1 MFSSI
6 KAFFEEG
13 GFFMYVNLV
22 TSVATIAIIVERIIF
37 LVFKYNIN
45 GEAFME
51 QIQKLV
57 MQNQIDRAIKL
68 CNAAP
73 TAALPRV
80 IRAGLTRANKN
91 ELEIQ
96 AAVEEAIL
104 DVLPGLK
111 KRTDNLQHIANI
123 ATLIGLLGTVTGLIR
138 AFGAVAL
145 ASADQKAMILS
156 KGISEAMNN
165 TAFGLSIAVTCIIA
179 HLFLSNTTRKIIDE
193 LDQYSVKLINML
205 YLRTKGDLNPLDR
218 TASSQQQ

>member
-145 ASADQKAMILS
+145 ASADQKSTILS
-156 KGISEAMNN
+156 KGIFEAMNN

>member
-1 MFSSI
+1 MFSLI
-6 KAFFEEG
+6 KKFFEEG
-13 GFFMYVNLV
+13 GFFMYVNLL

-138 AFGAVAL
+138 AFAAVNL
-145 ASADQKAMILS
+145 AAADQRQTILS

-218 TASSQQQ
+218 TTSSQQQ

>member
-51 QIQKLV
+51 QVQKLV

-91 ELEIQ
+91 EIEIQ
-96 AAVEEAIL
+96 SAVEEAIL

-205 YLRTKGDLNPLDR
+205 YLRNKGDINPLDR
-218 TASSQQQ
+218 TTTQQ

>member
-1 MFSSI
+1 MFSSV

-13 GFFMYVNLV
+13 GFFMYINLI
-22 TSVATIAIIVERIIF
+22 TSVATISIIVERIIF

-51 QIQKLV
+51 QVQKLV

-91 ELEIQ
+91 EMEIQ
-96 AAVEEAIL
+96 SAVEEAIL

-123 ATLIGLLGTVTGLIR
+123 ATLIGLLGTVMGLIR

-145 ASADQKAMILS
+145 ASADQKAMLLS

-205 YLRTKGDLNPLDR
+205 YLRNKGDINPLDR
-218 TASSQQQ
+218 ASTQQQ

>member
-1 MFSSI
+1 MFSSV

-145 ASADQKAMILS
+145 ASADQKSTILS

>member
-138 AFGAVAL
+138 AFGAVGL
-145 ASADQKAMILS
+145 AAAEQRNTILS

>member
-1 MFSSI
+1 MFSSV

-22 TSVATIAIIVERIIF
+22 TSVATISIIVERIIF

-51 QIQKLV
+51 QVQKLV
-57 MQNQIDRAIKL
+57 MQNQVDRAIKL

-91 ELEIQ
+91 EMEIQ
-96 AAVEEAIL
+96 SAVEEAIL

-123 ATLIGLLGTVTGLIR
+123 ATLIGLLGTVMGLIK

-205 YLRTKGDLNPLDR
+205 YLRNKGDINPLDR
-218 TASSQQQ
+218 TSSQQQ

>member
-6 KAFFEEG
+6 KEFFEAG

-138 AFGAVAL
+138 AFGAVGL
-145 ASADQKAMILS
+145 AAAEQRNTILS

>member
-1 MFSSI
+1 MFSSV

-13 GFFMYVNLV
+13 GFFMYINLV
-22 TSVATIAIIVERIIF
+22 TSVATIAIVVERIIF

-51 QIQKLV
+51 QVQKLV

-91 ELEIQ
+91 EIEIQ
-96 AAVEEAIL
+96 SAVEEAIL

-205 YLRTKGDLNPLDR
+205 YLRNKGDINPLDR
-218 TASSQQQ
+218 TTSSQQ

>member
-1 MFSSI
+1 MFSSV

-51 QIQKLV
+51 QVQKLV
-57 MQNQIDRAIKL
+57 MQNQVDRAIKL

-91 ELEIQ
+91 EIEIQ
-96 AAVEEAIL
+96 SAVEEAIL

-205 YLRTKGDLNPLDR
+205 YLRNKGDINPLDR
-218 TASSQQQ
+218 TSTQQ

>member
-51 QIQKLV
+51 QVQKLV

-91 ELEIQ
+91 EIEIQ
-96 AAVEEAIL
+96 SAVEEAIL

-205 YLRTKGDLNPLDR
+205 YLRNKGDINPLDR
-218 TASSQQQ
+218 TTAQQ

>member
-1 MFSSI
+1 MFSSV

-13 GFFMYVNLV
+13 GFFMYINLV
-22 TSVATIAIIVERIIF
+22 TSVATISIIVERIIF

-51 QIQKLV
+51 QVQKLV
-57 MQNQIDRAIKL
+57 MQNQVDRAIKL

-80 IRAGLTRANKN
+80 IRAGLTRANKS
-91 ELEIQ
+91 EIEIQ
-96 AAVEEAIL
+96 SAVEEAIL

-123 ATLIGLLGTVTGLIR
+123 ATLIGLLGTVMGLIR

-205 YLRTKGDLNPLDR
+205 YLRNKGDINPLDR
-218 TASSQQQ
+218 TSSQQ

>member
-145 ASADQKAMILS
+145 ASADQKLMIFS

-205 YLRTKGDLNPLDR
+205 YFRTKGDLNPLDR
-218 TASSQQQ
+218 TAFL

>member
-51 QIQKLV
+51 QVQKLV

-91 ELEIQ
+91 EIEIQ

-104 DVLPGLK
+104 DVLPGIK

-123 ATLIGLLGTVTGLIR
+123 ATLIGLLGTVMGLIR

-145 ASADQKAMILS
+145 ASPEQKSTILS

-165 TAFGLSIAVTCIIA
+165 TAFGLSIAVTCIIS

-205 YLRTKGDLNPLDR
+205 YLRNKATDTSPLDR
-218 TASSQQQ
+218 TTTSQQ

>member
-1 MFSSI
+1 MFSSV

-13 GFFMYVNLV
+13 GFFMYINLV
-22 TSVATIAIIVERIIF
+22 TSVATIAIVVERIIF

-51 QIQKLV
+51 QVQKLV

-91 ELEIQ
+91 EIEIQ
-96 AAVEEAIL
+96 SAVEEAIL

-145 ASADQKAMILS
+145 ASADQKATILS

-205 YLRTKGDLNPLDR
+205 YLRNKGDINPLDR
-218 TASSQQQ
+218 TTSSQQ

>member
-13 GFFMYVNLV
+13 GPFMFINLV

-51 QIQKLV
+51 QVQKLV

-91 ELEIQ
+91 EIEIQ
-96 AAVEEAIL
+96 SAVEEAIL

-123 ATLIGLLGTVTGLIR
+123 ATLIGLLGTVMGLIK

-156 KGISEAMNN
+156 KGIAEAMNN

-205 YLRTKGDLNPLDR
+205 YLRNKGDINPLDR
-218 TASSQQQ
+218 TSSQQ

>member
-1 MFSSI
+1 MFSSV

-22 TSVATIAIIVERIIF
+22 TSVATISIIVERIIF

-51 QIQKLV
+51 QVQKLV

-91 ELEIQ
+91 EIEIQ
-96 AAVEEAIL
+96 SAVEEAIL

-123 ATLIGLLGTVTGLIR
+123 ATLIGLLGTVMGLIR

-205 YLRTKGDLNPLDR
+205 YLRNKGDINPLDR
-218 TASSQQQ
+218 TTSQQ

>member
-1 MFSSI
+1 MFTGV

-13 GFFMYVNLV
+13 GPVMYINILS
-22 TSVATIAIIVERIIF
+22 SVAAISIIIERIIF

-51 QIQKLV
+51 QVQKLV

-73 TAALPRV
+73 AAALPRV
-80 IRAGLTRANKN
+80 IRAGLTRANKS
-91 ELEIQ
+91 EMEIQ
-96 AAVEEAIL
+96 SAVEEAIL

-123 ATLIGLLGTVTGLIR
+123 AVLVGLVGTVFGLIR

-145 ASADQKAMILS
+145 ASADQKSMILS

-165 TAFGLSIAVTCIIA
+165 TAFGLSIAIICTIA
-179 HLFLSNTTRKIIDE
+179 HLFLSNVTRKIVDE

-205 YLRTKGDLNPLDR
+205 YLRNKGDINPLDR
-218 TASSQQQ
+218 TSSQQ

>member
-1 MFSSI
+1 MFSSV

-13 GFFMYVNLV
+13 GFFMYINLV
-22 TSVATIAIIVERIIF
+22 TSVATIAIVVERIIF

-51 QIQKLV
+51 QVQKLV

-91 ELEIQ
+91 EIEIQ
-96 AAVEEAIL
+96 SAVEEAIL

-123 ATLIGLLGTVTGLIR
+123 ATLIGLLGTVTGLIK

-145 ASADQKAMILS
+145 ASADQKSMILS

-193 LDQYSVKLINML
+193 LDQYSVKLINIL
-205 YLRTKGDLNPLDR
+205 YLRNKGDINPLDR
-218 TASSQQQ
+218 TTSSQQ

>member
-1 MFSSI
+1 MFSSV

-22 TSVATIAIIVERIIF
+22 TSVATISIIVERIIF

-51 QIQKLV
+51 QVQKLV

-91 ELEIQ
+91 EIEIQ
-96 AAVEEAIL
+96 SAVEEAIL

-123 ATLIGLLGTVTGLIR
+123 ATLIGLLGTVMGLIR

-205 YLRTKGDLNPLDR
+205 YLRNKGDINPLDR
-218 TASSQQQ
+218 TSSQQ